1 MDYIRWIRG
10 KVGRRKLF
18 LVYGSM
24 ALRDAHGRIL
34 FVQRRDNGLWGL
46 PGGIMELDE
55 SVETA
60 ARRELFEETGL
71 EAGPVR
77 LTGVQTGP
85 AYDVVYPNGDAVQQF
100 VACFTADVT
109 GGTLRPD
116 PSETLDV
123 QWLTPDAIATR
134 PMAWY
139 YRERVAWAVQ
149 AGPPVFNPP
158 QTVAATV
165 DQIADVR
172 QFIGTARYTAPG
184 TSVIVTRDDGRL
196 LLLQRVGEAH
206 WHFPA
211 GYSNLGENVAAT
223 AVRELRE
230 ETGLEIVPQ
239 RIVGIYSHPRYRH
252 TYANGDR
259 VRNVGVLFQAT
270 AVGGQAR
277 VDGVEIAAMA
287 WVLPEDVEMRLEPR
301 LRALAR
307 LALAHLHAGTFI
319 S

>member
-10 KVGRRKLF
+10 KVGHRKLF

-24 ALRDAHGRIL
+24 ALRDPHGRTL

-46 PGGIMELDE
+46 PGGVMELDE

-60 ARRELFEETGL
+60 ARRELLEETGL

-77 LTGVQTGP
+77 LTGVQSGP

-100 VACFTADVT
+100 VACFTADVA

-116 PSETLDV
+116 PSETLDA
-123 QWLTPDAIATR
+123 QWLSPDEIATR

-139 YRERVAWAVQ
+139 YRERVAWAAQ
-149 AGPPVFNPP
+149 DGPPAFNPP
-158 QTVAATV
+158 ESAAETL

-196 LLLQRVGEAH
+196 LLLRRVGETF

-230 ETGLEIVPQ
+230 ETGLAIMPQ
-239 RIVGIYSHPRYRH
+239 RIVGVYSHPHFRH

-270 AVGGQAR
+270 AVGGEPR
-277 VDGVEIAAMA
+277 VDGIEIDALA
-287 WVLPEDVEMRLEPR
+287 WVPPEEVEARFDSRLHV
-301 LRALAR
+301 LAR
-307 LALAHLHAGTFI
+307 LALAHMHTGAFI
-319 S
+319 Y